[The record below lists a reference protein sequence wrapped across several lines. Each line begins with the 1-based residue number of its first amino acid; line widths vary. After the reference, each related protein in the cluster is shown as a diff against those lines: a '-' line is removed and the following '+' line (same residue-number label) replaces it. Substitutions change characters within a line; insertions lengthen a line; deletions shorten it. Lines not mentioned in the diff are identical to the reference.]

1 MPTSTEY
8 KVQKIDRDDLIFFE
22 KLYDELSAL

>member
-8 KVQKIDRDDLIFFE
+8 KVQKIDQDDLIFFE